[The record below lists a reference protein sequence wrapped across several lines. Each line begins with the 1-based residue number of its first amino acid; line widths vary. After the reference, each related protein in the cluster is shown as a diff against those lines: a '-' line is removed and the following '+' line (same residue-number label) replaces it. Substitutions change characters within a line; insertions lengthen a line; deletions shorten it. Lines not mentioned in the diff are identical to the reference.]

1 MSDWL
6 VFIVLS
12 LAAFRLQRIITT
24 DQWPPSDWFRE
35 KVRSRTGDDSSWT
48 TLVTCPWC
56 FGFWIS
62 LAVMAEHHYLG
73 VIPMWVYG
81 VFAVSAIVG
90 MLGTYD
96 S

>member
-1 MSDWL
+1 
-6 VFIVLS
+6 
-12 LAAFRLQRIITT
+12 
-24 DQWPPSDWFRE
+24 
-35 KVRSRTGDDSSWT
+35 
-48 TLVTCPWC
+48 
-56 FGFWIS
+56 
-62 LAVMAEHHYLG
+62 MAEHHYLG